1 MGHPRGPGRSGSGP
15 DGDNNQSIKPMVVAK
30 IAPATKMGELK
41 EDIPK
46 TRGIGGDVTEEGV
59 VTRTRLATTDLNT

>member
-1 MGHPRGPGRSGSGP
+1 MGHPRGPGRSGSDP

-30 IAPATKMGELK
+30 IAPAMKMGELK

-46 TRGIGGDVTEEGV
+46 TRGIGGDVTAGGV